1 MRNLHRIKFL
11 ALTVII
17 LLLLSCRPV
26 EPVQLSIDNWPVE
39 VSVSSRN
46 ASVETAIQEATDRVQ
61 AVVNSLKPLEGQIL
75 GTLNASDTGEL
86 IGMGEVSDILT
97 NCLAYTEQCY
107 GAFDPTLQILW
118 DVYDFDFGGRFVSD
132 SELREAL
139 QFVDHNMLEIDN
151 GSILRKGEN
160 IRMGFGPTIG
170 GVIVDLLHDELNKE
184 QLEWELVR
192 VGHNVGYAGGEDGNN
207 GYTYD
212 FNYPLDKVTGD
223 SLQLN
228 FGHIRLAP
236 GEFLSA
242 IDKDEKFFFARGNYY
257 HQLISPVDGRPV
269 EELRAALVVSDE
281 SCMQASIF
289 AYAVMIMGEE
299 RGIEFLDE
307 TEGIEGLVLTEDHDV
322 IVSGG
327 LGERFWR

>member
-1 MRNLHRIKFL
+1 MRS
-11 ALTVII
+11 LTVIKI
-17 LLLLSCRPV
+17 CGPAIFLLLLLSCSPPK
-26 EPVQLSIDNWPVE
+26 PVQLSVDDWPVE

-46 ASVETAIQEATDRVQ
+46 ASVETAIQDATDRVQ
-61 AVVNSLKPLEGQIL
+61 AVVDSLKPHDGQIL
-75 GTLNASDTGEL
+75 GTLNASDPGEL
-86 IGMGEVSDILT
+86 IEMGEVSDILI
-97 NCLAYTEQCY
+97 NCLAYTDQCF

-139 QFVDHNMLEIDN
+139 LFVDYKMLEIDD

-184 QLEWELVR
+184 QLEWELIR
-192 VGHNVGYAGGEDGNN
+192 VGHNVVSNTDDH
-207 GYTYD
+207 TFD
-212 FNYPLDKVTGD
+212 FNYPLDKVTD
-223 SLQLN
+223 DALQLN

-242 IDKDEKFFFARGNYY
+242 IDQDEKFFFARGNYY
-257 HQLISPVDGRPV
+257 HQLLSPVDGRPV
-269 EELRAALVVSDE
+269 DELRAALVVSGE
-281 SCMQASIF
+281 SCLQASIF

-307 TEGIEGLVLTEDHDV
+307 TEGVEGLVLTEDHDV

>member
-1 MRNLHRIKFL
+1 MRNLHGIKFL
-11 ALTVII
+11 AINIVL

-26 EPVQLSIDNWPVE
+26 EPVQLSINDWPIE
-39 VSVSSRN
+39 VNVPSRN
-46 ASVETAIQEATDRVQ
+46 SSIERKIQEATDRASIKVK
-61 AVVNSLKPLEGQIL
+61 SLHPLEGQIL
-75 GTLNASDTGEL
+75 GTLNASDPGEL
-86 IGMGEVSDILT
+86 IGMGEVSTILS
-97 NCLAYTEQCY
+97 NCLAYTDQCF

-139 QFVDHNMLEIDN
+139 QFVDYNMLEIDDE
-151 GSILRKGEN
+151 SILRKGEN

-170 GVIVDLLHDELNKE
+170 GVIVDLLHDDMYIAG
-184 QLEWELVR
+184 LEIDVIR
-192 VGHNVGYAGGEDGNN
+192 AGNN
-207 GYTYD
+207 IASNTVDYTFD
-212 FNYPLDKVTGD
+212 FNYPLDKITED
-223 SLQLN
+223 TLQLN

-242 IDKDEKFFFARGNYY
+242 IDSDEKFFFARGNYY

-269 EELRAALVVSDE
+269 EELRAALVVSGE
-281 SCMQASIF
+281 SCLQASIF
-289 AYAVMIMGEE
+289 VYAVMIMGEE

-307 TEGIEGLVLTEDHDV
+307 TEGVEGLVLTEDHDV